1 MFKKLLYAA
10 IGLVV
15 VLVIAVLAAF
25 FYIDSIAKGVIE
37 RGGTYALGTETSV
50 SGVDVGVF
58 SGEFEMSGL
67 KVANPAVAGGADKFT
82 SPHFLKLGKGE
93 TAVSYSTLRQPTV
106 VIPTLALD
114 DVDVYLEKR
123 GGTTNYNAILDHL
136 KKVMGSGDKPAPAG
150 DEKKFI
156 ISDLRITNV
165 TVHVDMAA
173 AVPGGLG
180 NVGDVITKVSQS
192 TITIDRIELKDVGR
206 TGTGVGGTGV
216 TMSQL
221 TAIVVK
227 AVLAAAAEK
236 GGGFIPPDLLSD
248 LRTQLSSIAN
258 LDALS
263 KGAAEIIGGAASK
276 VGDEVKKG
284 VEDVKKGIGDALKD
298 VLPSD
303 KKKK

>member
-1 MFKKLLYAA
+1 MLKKLLYAVV
-10 IGLVV
+10 GLVV
-15 VLVIAVLAAF
+15 LLVIAALGVF

-37 RGGTYALGTETSV
+37 RGGTYALGTETTV
-50 SGVDVGVF
+50 SSVDVGVF
-58 SGEFEMSGL
+58 KGEFELSGL
-67 KVANPAVAGGADKFT
+67 KVANPAAAGPDKFT

-106 VIPTLALD
+106 VIPSLTLD

-123 GGTTNYNAILDHL
+123 GSTTNYNAILDHL
-136 KKVMGSGDKPAPAG
+136 KKVMGSGEKPAPAG
-150 DEKKFI
+150 DEKKFV

-180 NVGDVITKVSQS
+180 NVGDAITKVSQS

-216 TMSQL
+216 TMSEL

-227 AVLAAAAEK
+227 AVLAAAAER
-236 GGGFIPPDLLSD
+236 GGGLIPPDLLSD
-248 LRTQLSSIAN
+248 LRAQLSSIAN

-263 KGAAEIIGGAASK
+263 KGAAEIFGGAASK

-298 VLPSD
+298 VLPGD